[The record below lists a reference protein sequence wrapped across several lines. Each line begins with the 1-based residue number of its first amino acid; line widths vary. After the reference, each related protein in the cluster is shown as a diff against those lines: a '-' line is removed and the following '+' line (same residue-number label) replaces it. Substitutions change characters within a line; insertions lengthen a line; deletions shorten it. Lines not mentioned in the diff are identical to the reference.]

1 MFNPD
6 ALDVPPFIEKT
17 DRNSIIVNFYS
28 STDQSLTKPP
38 DLLPSRSIEDLSRSV
53 FTSKDAIETEFDK
66 NYMEAVSLIREAQ
79 SMINT
84 DERIEAYFDALKFLK
99 QAALVS
105 ERDIQISQALRQ
117 RDLLLRVMP
126 KLIIRNVQMTVLA
139 LDVESSSSK
148 VDISLKE
155 RLLKQ
160 LRHAERYSSTKDQ
173 KMKINTLKS
182 ILH

>member
-1 MFNPD
+1 
-6 ALDVPPFIEKT
+6 
-17 DRNSIIVNFYS
+17 
-28 STDQSLTKPP
+28 
-38 DLLPSRSIEDLSRSV
+38 
-53 FTSKDAIETEFDK
+53 
-66 NYMEAVSLIREAQ
+66 MEAVSLIREAQ

-139 LDVESSSSK
+139 LDVESSASK

-173 KMKINTLKS
+173 KMKINTLNS